1 MKKKLRTW
9 EVFDV
14 NGISL
19 GTVTAY
25 SKYHARSEA
34 ISKIIEAPIVELQ
47 ECIGNDKAQKII
59 AWKSGIKHG

>member
-1 MKKKLRTW
+1 MKKELRTW
-9 EVFDV
+9 EIFDV

-34 ISKIIEAPIVELQ
+34 IYKLRYCEFEVKKLQ
-47 ECIGNDKAQKII
+47 LKDEESLDE
-59 AWKSGIKHG
+59 

>member
-1 MKKKLRTW
+1 MKKELRTW
-9 EVFDV
+9 EIFDV

-34 ISKIIEAPIVELQ
+34 IFKFRYCEFEVKKVSLKDEESLD
-47 ECIGNDKAQKII
+47 E
-59 AWKSGIKHG
+59 

>member
-1 MKKKLRTW
+1 MKKELRTW
-9 EVFDV
+9 EIFDL

-34 ISKIIEAPIVELQ
+34 ISKLRH
-47 ECIGNDKAQKII
+47 
-59 AWKSGIKHG
+59 HGFEVKKLPLKDEESLDE

>member
-1 MKKKLRTW
+1 MKKELRTW
-9 EVFDV
+9 EIFDV

-34 ISKIIEAPIVELQ
+34 ISKFRRHDFEVKKLPLKDEESLD
-47 ECIGNDKAQKII
+47 E
-59 AWKSGIKHG
+59 

>member
-1 MKKKLRTW
+1 MKKELRTW
-9 EVFDV
+9 EIFDV

-34 ISKIIEAPIVELQ
+34 ISKFRHRDFEVKKVPLKDEESLD
-47 ECIGNDKAQKII
+47 E
-59 AWKSGIKHG
+59 

>member
-1 MKKKLRTW
+1 MKKELRTW
-9 EVFDV
+9 EIFDV

-34 ISKIIEAPIVELQ
+34 ISKFRHRNFEVKKLPLKDEESLD
-47 ECIGNDKAQKII
+47 E
-59 AWKSGIKHG
+59 

>member
-1 MKKKLRTW
+1 MKKELRTW
-9 EVFDV
+9 EIFDV

-34 ISKIIEAPIVELQ
+34 ISKLRHRDFEVKKLPLKDEESLD
-47 ECIGNDKAQKII
+47 E
-59 AWKSGIKHG
+59 